1 MIRRQP
7 RPTRT
12 DPLCPSTTPFRSRTT
27 MQAGFLD
34 STGRAYSTAAHT
46 LPSARGNGEP
56 LTGRFTLPNGAS
68 VVGIAAAEA
77 DTRYLLCSD
86 HGYGFIT
93 RFDNFCSRNKA
104 GKALLNPG
112 AAGVLPP
119 TVVTDPE
126 QIGRASGRERVC
138 KYG

>member
-93 RFDNFCSRNKA
+93 RFDNFCNSDERRVGKECVSTVWSRWSPYHLKKKSTLA
-104 GKALLNPG
+104 
-112 AAGVLPP
+112 
-119 TVVTDPE
+119 
-126 QIGRASGRERVC
+126 
-138 KYG
+138 